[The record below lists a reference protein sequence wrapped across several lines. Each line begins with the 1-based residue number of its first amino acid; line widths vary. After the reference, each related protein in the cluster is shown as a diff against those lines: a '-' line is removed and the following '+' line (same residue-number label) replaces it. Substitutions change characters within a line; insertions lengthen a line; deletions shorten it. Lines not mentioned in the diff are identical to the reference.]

1 MKQNDSQTTVPLDK
15 SVDSQW
21 VRAVVEEFETPLMRH
36 AARLL
41 RGDVHRAR
49 DVVQDTFLKLWQ
61 AERSSVEPHLAQWLF
76 KVSRNRA
83 LDVIR
88 KESRMVTLNG
98 QPPPSTEESGT
109 ATTDQRPDR
118 ILSESE
124 DKRSA
129 IGLLDELPEKQQE
142 AIRLKLQAQLS
153 YKEIANVLETSV
165 SNVGMLIH
173 TGLKTIRETL
183 GATGISAGGNSGGS
197 EMTQKPQL
205 PASGGGEVMT

>member
-1 MKQNDSQTTVPLDK
+1 MKQNDSHTAGQ

-21 VRAVVEEFETPLMRH
+21 VRAVVEEFETPLLRH

-61 AERSSVEPHLAQWLF
+61 AERCSVEPHLAQWLF

-88 KESRMVTLNG
+88 KESRMLTLNG
-98 QPPPSTEESGT
+98 QPPEAETGT
-109 ATTDQRPDR
+109 ATIDQRPDR

-153 YKEIANVLETSV
+153 YKEIASVLETSV

-173 TGLKTIRETL
+173 TGLKTIRGAL
-183 GATGISAGGNSGGS
+183 GAAGDNSGGS
-197 EMTQKPQL
+197 EMTLKPQL
-205 PASGGGEVMT
+205 PASGGGEVLT

>member
-1 MKQNDSQTTVPLDK
+1 MKQNDSHTAGQ

-21 VRAVVEEFETPLMRH
+21 VRAVVEEFETPLLRH

-61 AERSSVEPHLAQWLF
+61 AERCSVEPHLAQWLF

-88 KESRMVTLNG
+88 KESRMLTLNG
-98 QPPPSTEESGT
+98 QPPEAEAGT
-109 ATTDQRPDR
+109 ATIDQRPDR

-183 GATGISAGGNSGGS
+183 GATEGVSRGEAS
-197 EMTQKPQL
+197 EVNHKPQL
-205 PASGGGEVMT
+205 PASGGGEVLT

>member
-1 MKQNDSQTTVPLDK
+1 MKQNDSQTTVPPDK

-21 VRAVVEEFETPLMRH
+21 VRAVVEEFETPLLRH

-61 AERSSVEPHLAQWLF
+61 AERCSVEPHLAQWLF

-88 KESRMVTLNG
+88 KESRMLTLNG
-98 QPPPSTEESGT
+98 QPPEAETGT
-109 ATTDQRPDR
+109 ATIDQRPDR

-129 IGLLDELPEKQQE
+129 IGLLDELPDRQQE
-142 AIRLKLQAQLS
+142 AIRLKLQAQRS
-153 YKEIANVLETSV
+153 HKEIASVLETSV

-173 TGLKTIRETL
+173 TGLKTIRGAL
-183 GATGISAGGNSGGS
+183 GVTGDSSSDNSGGS
-197 EMTQKPQL
+197 EMTLKPQL
-205 PASGGGEVMT
+205 PASGGGEVLT

>member
-1 MKQNDSQTTVPLDK
+1 MKQNDSNPAPPAVQ

-61 AERSSVEPHLAQWLF
+61 AERCSVEPHLAQWLF

-98 QPPPSTEESGT
+98 QPPPEIEACT
-109 ATTDQRPDR
+109 ATIDQRPDR
-118 ILSESE
+118 LLSESE
-124 DKRSA
+124 DKRAA
-129 IGLLDELPEKQQE
+129 ISLMDELPDKQQE

-153 YKEIANVLETSV
+153 YKEIASVLDTTV

-173 TGLKTIRETL
+173 TGLKTIRGAL
-183 GATGISAGGNSGGS
+183 GAS
-197 EMTQKPQL
+197 EGVSRGEASEVNHKPQL
-205 PASGGGEVMT
+205 PATGGGEVMS